1 MDLDLLVDRVRY
13 WAIKK
18 GLDKADPYKQ
28 IVKLVEEV
36 GELSGAL
43 LRSNAEGIIDGIG
56 DILVVLTILTQQLD
70 LDLQTCLEHAYN
82 EIKNRKGTLKNGVFI
97 KENDK

>member
-1 MDLDLLVDRVRY
+1 MDLDLLIDRVRY

-43 LRSNAEGIIDGIG
+43 LRSNAEGIVDGIG

-70 LDLQTCLEHAYN
+70 LDLQACLEHAYN

-97 KENDK
+97 KENE